1 MGLVIIIALLIYLAV
16 SVGSVFWAVNHAK
29 KNGKSAKLWG
39 FGAAFIMYN
48 LVFWD
53 WIPTVV
59 AHKYY
64 CSTEAGFWVYK
75 TVDQWKAEN
84 PGVMETL
91 VPYTDGRSSNGAYI
105 LNQRFKWAVKKDGP
119 YFFHRWKWEHGVIDS
134 RTNDVLARYVD
145 YSTGSGFIGGP
156 PRLLKLWLQSDHCAD
171 GSLNYGKFIS
181 IKREFQG
188 MEK

>member
-1 MGLVIIIALLIYLAV
+1 MGLVVFAVLGLYFLISIGV
-16 SVGSVFWAVNHAK
+16 VVWAVLHARK
-29 KNGKSAKLWG
+29 RDKNAWLWG
-39 FGAAFIMYN
+39 GVSAFIMYN

-91 VPYTDGRSSNGAYI
+91 VPYTDGRSSHGAYI
-105 LNQRFKWAVKKDGP
+105 LNQRFKWVVKKGGP
-119 YFFHRWKWEHGVIDS
+119 YFFHRWKWEQEVIDS
-134 RTNDVLARYVD
+134 KTNDVLARYVD

-156 PRLLKLWLQSDHCAD
+156 PRLLKFWLQNDHCD
-171 GSLNYGKFIS
+171 GGDLNQGKMYSFEDQVRG
-181 IKREFQG
+181 K
-188 MEK
+188 KK